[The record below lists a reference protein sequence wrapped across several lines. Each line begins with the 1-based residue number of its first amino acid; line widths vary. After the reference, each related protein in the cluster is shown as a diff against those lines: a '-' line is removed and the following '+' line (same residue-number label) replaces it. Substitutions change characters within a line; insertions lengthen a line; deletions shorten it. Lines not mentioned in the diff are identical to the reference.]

1 MKFPIINFKY
11 NNLKEAVA
19 LSDLVEQKMQT
30 LTKFLHDSQSI
41 TCDVEFEKVAPHKT
55 GQVHRVEANVLI
67 DGTLFRAESTEDSF
81 EQAVDEVRNELDK
94 ELRRAKDKQV
104 SHDKHAGLVA
114 KEQMLDEATRETAGT
129 D

>member
-11 NNLKEAVA
+11 NNLKEAAV

-30 LTKFLHDSQSI
+30 LTKFLNESKSI

-55 GQVHRVEANVLI
+55 GQVHRVEVNMMI

-81 EQAVDEVRNELDK
+81 EMAVDEVRNELDK

-104 SHDKHAGLVA
+104 SHHKQAGRVA
-114 KEQMLDEATRETAGT
+114 KEQMLDKATLETVDT